1 MTENQEDAAGPS
13 EPVHG
18 QLAYLQVPAIDVA
31 QSATFYEN
39 VFGWHVEPPHPS
51 FEAPGL
57 IGQWVSECAEDLRAL
72 LRPPRGRLP
81 STSTL
86 RPLGSD
92 AASRFSSCVAF
103 TIADSGFRSSCESM
117 ARNWSRRRTA
127 SRMSSSRSRRC
138 SSPS

>member
-57 IGQWVSECAEDLRAL
+57 IGQWVSDRRAAPEAGLLAWIQVDSIDNALDLVRTNGGEVLDGPSPDGSERWLATIRDPGGNVL
-72 LRPPRGRLP
+72 GIAQNRPQ
-81 STSTL
+81 
-86 RPLGSD
+86 
-92 AASRFSSCVAF
+92 
-103 TIADSGFRSSCESM
+103 
-117 ARNWSRRRTA
+117 
-127 SRMSSSRSRRC
+127 
-138 SSPS
+138 